1 MSNTQIQSQVTGT
14 DDDDEIETGAQAD
27 NIDAKDGDD
36 TVVSGSGDDYVEGG
50 AGDDRLIV
58 GSEDNNAQGD
68 DGASGLSELIDE
80 FSAGSG
86 SGSELIDEFFESV
99 GGDAGN
105 DSQGDSGASA
115 LSEQFGDPASGSG
128 SVSEEID
135 EFFENVGADSEPD
148 ADSDK
153 DRAHGEQGSDYIEGK
168 DDNDLLVG
176 DRAGAEWAL
185 VDGEWVYDETKLAES
200 DGNDDT
206 HDDVLV
212 GGEGKDVLIGGLGD
226 DTHLGGEGED
236 LVNAG
241 EGRDM
246 ADGGEGDDTLHLEG
260 GSDLGVGGLGAD
272 TIHAAGGDDT
282 VYGDLGNLLD
292 NGEYGS
298 SGAGNGF
305 SFLGQE
311 GGWQEGETQIE
322 NNVQTRSISQNV
334 DVGEGENY
342 TVNFDLALSSLSAQ
356 GAASVEVYWNGD
368 LVNTLRP
375 DSSLYQNFE
384 LNVTGASGNNTLEL
398 REVIELG
405 SVGESQLVYTEST
418 QVSVGGQDI
427 SVAGFAPGQSN
438 QYQIIDSQLYV
449 LDTNTSE
456 FVELG
461 DGLGV
466 SVNAVGFNPNDN
478 MIYGFSTEDN
488 GIDSLGNEISTHDLI
503 AIDATGASYR
513 VGHFDLDVEVGGDGE
528 CIFNFGPEGELLVTR
543 SGASE
548 FYQLDINAIN
558 VDGSIPFQ
566 NIPVESG
573 SFSEWFPDFTWMDN
587 EQPFDGFSGSSTF
600 QSGDPFEFGAGNF
613 TVPDSTF
620 TSTTGGGVTTEG
632 FSFGAS
638 ETTTGGGVT
647 IESFSS
653 GGSGTSFTGSQG
665 DFSDGVNL
673 GNLDGGGAASFT
685 STSSQTAGFESSQ
698 AQASASANAASASQ
712 NNSISDPRGVSENTQ
727 TEGATSVLISNVAIV
742 GGTGGND
749 FITGGQG
756 SDIIYGEG
764 GGDTIHSNE
773 GADRVSGGDGADTI
787 YTGTGNDLVSGGA
800 GNDTAFLGEGA
811 DTFDT
816 GYGDADSDD
825 GNDLVHG
832 EGGNDTIYGGGG
844 EDSLHG
850 GADDDLVSGEA
861 GNDELFGGAGNDTV
875 SGGLG
880 DDKAYLGEGD
890 DTFEN
895 HWWDNPENNG
905 SDEIY
910 GEGGADTIK
919 GGGGDDTVD
928 GGSGEDVLYGQSGDD
943 FVSGGTGDDALDGG
957 TGGDK
962 LVGGAGEDT
971 IKGGAG
977 DDHMWGGEW
986 TGDDETDTFVF
997 SPGSG
1002 QDMVHDFETGKDI
1015 IDLSAYGLT
1024 WEELQPA
1031 IQDHGWAVSIEL
1043 GSVGGEDGDRIFLTN
1058 VNSDDI
1064 SADNFDFGG

>member
-342 TVNFDLALSSLSAQ
+342 TVNLDLALSSLSAQ

-375 DSSLYQNFE
+375 GSSLYQNFE
-384 LNVTGASGNNTLEL
+384 MNVTGAQGDNTLEL

-405 SVGESQLVYTEST
+405 SVDDGQAVYTETTEISA
-418 QVSVGGQDI
+418 SGQDV
-427 SVAGFAPGQSN
+427 SAEGFAPGQSN
-438 QYQIIDSQLYV
+438 LYQIINSQLYV
-449 LDTNTSE
+449 FDTETNEYS
-456 FVELG
+456 ELG

-466 SVNAVGFNPNDN
+466 TVNAAGFNADN
-478 MIYGFSTEDN
+478 NLIYGFATGSN
-488 GIDSLGNEISTHDLI
+488 GTDSLGNDIGRHDLI
-503 AIDATGASYR
+503 AIDANGASYR
-513 VGHFDLDVEVGGDGE
+513 VGHVGLETEIGGNNVFVGD
-528 CIFNFGPEGELLVTR
+528 FGPDGALYAMR
-543 SGASE
+543 GGASE
-548 FYQLDINAIN
+548 IYRIDVNATN
-558 VDGSIPFQ
+558 PDGSIPYEVVPIAPGSISNGFADFAW
-566 NIPVESG
+566 VE
-573 SFSEWFPDFTWMDN
+573 N
-587 EQPFDGFSGSSTF
+587 EQAFIAVSGNGTIHKIDPINLVDGEATVTKSTVVSTTVGGEVIDGLPSGTYGAVFTDAEGNLYAGLNGGDHDGDGATGASGAIYQITGFDG
-600 QSGDPFEFGAGNF
+600 P
-613 TVPDSTF
+613 
-620 TSTTGGGVTTEG
+620 
-632 FSFGAS
+632 
-638 ETTTGGGVT
+638 
-647 IESFSS
+647 
-653 GGSGTSFTGSQG
+653 
-665 DFSDGVNL
+665 
-673 GNLDGGGAASFT
+673 
-685 STSSQTAGFESSQ
+685 Q
-698 AQASASANAASASQ
+698 AQATLLAASPTT
-712 NNSISDPRGVSENTQ
+712 NKNDGISDPRGISAFTQ
-727 TEGATSVLISNVAIV
+727 TDGDASVLISNVAIV

-800 GNDTAFLGEGA
+800 GDDTAFLGEGA

-971 IKGGAG
+971 IKGGEG

-1058 VNSDDI
+1058 VTSDDI